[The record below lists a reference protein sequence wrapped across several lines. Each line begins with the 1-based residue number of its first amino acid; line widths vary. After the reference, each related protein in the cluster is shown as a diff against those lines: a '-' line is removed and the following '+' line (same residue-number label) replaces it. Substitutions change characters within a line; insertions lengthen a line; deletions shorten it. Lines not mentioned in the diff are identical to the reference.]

1 MHISP
6 KFAAIAAA
14 PFALFCLGFAVHG
27 FLSTGEITD
36 PQQIADARGYAL
48 FWLFLGALAIVSGVL
63 SWWLMREQQKA
74 QDGDA

>member
-48 FWLFLGALAIVSGVL
+48 FWLFLAALAIVSGAL

>member
-27 FLSTGEITD
+27 FISTGEITD

-48 FWLFLGALAIVSGVL
+48 FWLFLAALAIVSGAL
-63 SWWLMREQQKA
+63 SWRIMSAQQK
-74 QDGDA
+74 QERGDA